1 MPAISRSFRRAPT
14 LGLLL
19 GLAACGGGATAPTP
33 PPPPPPPTPVASVGV
48 DPGTATLVAPATQ
61 QLTATPRDAQGNPLT
76 GRTVTWTSGAQAV
89 ATVSP
94 SGLVTAVAPGS
105 ATITAT
111 SEGRS
116 GTATITVAMGAVIG
130 PQGGTVSLANGAVT
144 ITVPA
149 GAVTTPVVIDA
160 TPGGTPSGAAPAG
173 WQVVGP
179 VYRISPAGTT
189 FAQPVTVQVK
199 FAAADLPDFAMTG
212 DLGLQQ
218 WNGTQW
224 SLLPSPSVNA
234 SDYTISATVS
244 SLGTAASGPAASGGI
259 QATNHQPPWELA
271 LMAMDPQIAL
281 SPAEA
286 SVSVFQREAGF
297 QVAVLPRGQGLAL
310 PSDAVPP
317 LFRWRTDGPHSS
329 FIEPIGPSDWTT
341 TMSVEYFT
349 THPSLAQLT
358 GNIDR
363 VVVDVCLTA
372 PDCSG
377 SSARIISQ
385 EARINADVEVEWTLF
400 PDPLEVKRGEDVTL
414 RAGRKNNQGQEVA
427 LPTLK
432 VQPYVQEWDF
442 EWESTDF
449 HGSLDEGNDPK
460 QPTNIYTAADPFS
473 FPPPRRE
480 TVSYTA
486 YLVET
491 IHVREQAALGPTGGK
506 IWTTVAKNFRAK
518 VGEAQGILDVQT
530 DYELSLTANATTPV
544 PGQTITLTATLDPP
558 ESSGIAYRFTSAQ
571 AQGTLSVTPGTLV
584 PTKTMNYKVD
594 DFPTGGN
601 EVIQVEV
608 VSVVQGAVW
617 EVLATEEV
625 TVTIDPLRPVQFSV
639 ITFPSGANGEGTLAV
654 LNVTKVPGATSYE
667 VTAQG
672 FPEATLPLTFSGA
685 NATGQ
690 GIPVGSIVDKGA
702 NFQITLRSGVCA
714 NAPCPQAAAYQ
725 STYGGYVYKV
735 KAMK

>member
-1 MPAISRSFRRAPT
+1 
-14 LGLLL
+14 
-19 GLAACGGGATAPTP
+19 
-33 PPPPPPPTPVASVGV
+33 VASIAV
-48 DPGTATLVAPATQ
+48 DPGTAALAPQETRQ
-61 QLTATPRDAQGNPLT
+61 FTATPRDAQGNPLT
-76 GRTVTWTSGAQAV
+76 GRSVTWSSNALAV
-89 ATVSP
+89 ATVSG
-94 SGLVTAVAPGS
+94 SGLVTAVAAGS

-116 GTATITVAMGAVIG
+116 GTATVTVAAGAVVG

-144 ITVPA
+144 VTVPA
-149 GAVTTPVVIDA
+149 GAVNAPVTIDA
-160 TPGGTPSGAAPAG
+160 TVGGALPGTAPAN

-179 VYRISPAGTT
+179 VVRLSPAGTA
-189 FAQPVTVQVK
+189 FSQPVTVKVK
-199 FAAADLPDFAMTG
+199 FAAADLPDHAMTG

-224 SLLPSPSVNA
+224 SLLPNPTVNA
-234 SDYTISATVS
+234 GEYTISTTVT
-244 SLGTAASGPAASGGI
+244 SLGTAAAGGPAASGGI
-259 QATNHQPPWELA
+259 QPAGEPTEWELA

-297 QVAVLPRGQGLAL
+297 HVAVLPRGQGMAL
-310 PSDAVPP
+310 PSTAVPP

-329 FIEPIGPSDWTT
+329 FIESIGPTDWTA

-349 THPSLAQLT
+349 THPQLADLS

-372 PDCSG
+372 PDCDG
-377 SSARIISQ
+377 PTARIISQ
-385 EARINADVEVEWTLF
+385 EALINADVEVEWTLF
-400 PDPLEVKRGEDVTL
+400 PDPLKVKRGEDVTL

-460 QPTNIYTAADPFS
+460 QPTNVYTAKDPFT

-506 IWTTVAKNFRAK
+506 IWTTVAKNLRAK

-530 DYELSLTANATTPV
+530 DYELSLTANTTTPV
-544 PGQTITLTATLDPP
+544 PGQTITLTATLNPP
-558 ESSGIAYRFTSAQ
+558 ETSGIAYRFTSAE
-571 AQGTLSVTPGTLV
+571 AQGTLFVQPGELVTH
-584 PTKTMNYKVD
+584 KTMDYKVD
-594 DFPTGGN
+594 DFPSGGN
-601 EVIQVEV
+601 EVIRVEV
-608 VSVVQGAVW
+608 VSIVQGVVW

-625 TVTIDPLRPVQFSV
+625 TITIDPLRPVQFSV
-639 ITFPSGANGEGTLAV
+639 VTFPSGANGEGTLAV
-654 LNVTKVPGATSYE
+654 LNVTKVPGATSYQ

-690 GIPVGSIVDKGA
+690 GIPVGSIIDKGA
-702 NFQITLRSGVCA
+702 FFQITLRSGVCS
-714 NAPCPQAAAYQ
+714 NAPCPQAAGYQ

-735 KAMK
+735 KAIK